1 VAIRCFMTAGWCLCR
16 AVMVWCISW
25 DIRPWFKQC
34 LSMYLVV
41 FWFCLM
47 AFSNRLVD
55 SQPSAS
61 LIMFQGLCFGTQFG
75 RQVFGYFVL
84 IIGQLLWTYNFG
96 CICLFWVSWLN

>member
-1 VAIRCFMTAGWCLCR
+1 
-16 AVMVWCISW
+16 
-25 DIRPWFKQC
+25 
-34 LSMYLVV
+34 
-41 FWFCLM
+41 M

-96 CICLFWVSWLN
+96 CICLFWVSWLNQGGSSVAQGLCWLNVHVLVLQQVLVDNRYENHGGLVL